1 MVMNITPII
10 FFFMAAAILILVLI
24 LIVIVFYLLKTRIPH
39 INSGR
44 KDDVFQKNAD
54 LLSETRIKA
63 LKIIDDA
70 NNQALDIVNK
80 VTLSTDSASEN
91 FKSEISHASS
101 AQIKEFEKVT
111 SDFITLY
118 SKILQDLK
126 IKNIEL
132 FQNISKDIEVNTSEE
147 IKNFK
152 ETIQKSTS
160 LFQNEVKKKVDADY
174 EISKKEI
181 ESYKK
186 AELAKID
193 SEIYLFLEKVAKIVF
208 GKTISLSEHEDLIE
222 ESLEKA
228 KKEGVFK

>member
-1 MVMNITPII
+1 
-10 FFFMAAAILILVLI
+10 MAAAILILALI
-24 LIVIVFYLLKTRIPH
+24 LVAIIFYLLKAKILH
-39 INSGR
+39 ADSGM
-44 KDDVFQKNAD
+44 KDDAFQKNAD

-63 LKIIDDA
+63 LRIMDDA

-80 VTLSTDSASEN
+80 ATLSTDSASEN

-111 SDFITLY
+111 SDFIALY
-118 SKILQDLK
+118 SKVLQDLK

-132 FQNISKDIEVNTSEE
+132 FQNISKDIEVNTAEE

-152 ETIQKSTS
+152 ETMQKSTS
-160 LFQNEVKKKVDADY
+160 SFQNEVKKKIDADY

-193 SEIYLFLEKVAKIVF
+193 SEIYRLLEKMAKIVF

-228 KKEGVFK
+228 KKEGAFK

>member
-1 MVMNITPII
+1 MNITPII

-24 LIVIVFYLLKTRIPH
+24 LIVIIFYLLKTRIPH
-39 INSGR
+39 TNSGR

-70 NNQALDIVNK
+70 NNQALDIVSK
-80 VTLSTDSASEN
+80 ITLSTDSASEN
-91 FKSEISHASS
+91 FKSEISRASS

-111 SDFITLY
+111 SDFIALY

-132 FQNISKDIEVNTSEE
+132 FQNISKDVEVSATEE

-152 ETIQKSTS
+152 DAMQKSTS
-160 LFQNEVKKKVDADY
+160 SFQNEVKKKVDADY

-193 SEIYLFLEKVAKIVF
+193 LEIYRILEKMAKIVF